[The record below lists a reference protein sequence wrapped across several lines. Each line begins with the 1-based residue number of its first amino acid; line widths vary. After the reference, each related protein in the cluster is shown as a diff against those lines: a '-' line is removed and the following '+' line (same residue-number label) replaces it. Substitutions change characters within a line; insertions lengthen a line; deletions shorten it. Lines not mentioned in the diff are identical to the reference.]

1 MLGKKAHEGLMLE
14 GALASSPRHAA
25 VPFIPE
31 TSGYAEYTSSPLGLD
46 SIAEE
51 AAPIELGAS
60 PHAAN
65 PQVGCAMV
73 HAVHA
78 ISAQ

>member
-1 MLGKKAHEGLMLE
+1 MLE
-14 GALASSPRHAA
+14 GALANSPRHATA

-51 AAPIELGAS
+51 AAPVEMSAL
-60 PHAAN
+60 PHAG
-65 PQVGCAMV
+65 QEV
-73 HAVHA
+73 
-78 ISAQ
+78 SL